1 MKEQVVIKSTPGSI
15 YMATMC
21 SAEHFI
27 KHDIE
32 DGELLH
38 VAGVGPVKVVVL
50 LRSNVMNTSRGRVRP
65 NSDHLFKLV
74 QALLNEWMQ
83 KRPLQLPTLKDCLAL
98 EVSLVA

>member
-1 MKEQVVIKSTPGSI
+1 MNEQVVIKSTPGSI

-50 LRSNVMNTSRGRVRP
+50 LRSNVMNASRGRVRP
-65 NSDHLFKLV
+65 NPDHLFKFGPGLAQRV
-74 QALLNEWMQ
+74 DAEAPIAATDLEGLLG
-83 KRPLQLPTLKDCLAL
+83 A
-98 EVSLVA
+98 

>member
-1 MKEQVVIKSTPGSI
+1 MNEQVMIKSTPGRI

-21 SAEHFI
+21 GAEHFV

-32 DGELLH
+32 EEGLLH
-38 VAGVGPVKVVVL
+38 VAGMGPVKVAVL
-50 LRSNVMNTSRGRVRP
+50 LRSNVMNASQGRIRP

-83 KRPLQLPTLKDCLAL
+83 KHRLQLPTLKDCLAL